1 MAEMTTE
8 PFDLVIA
15 GGRVIDPAQGI
26 DQHLDVAISGDR
38 IAALGKDLASL
49 PSKRVIPAQ
58 GMIVCPGLIDM
69 HVHVYE
75 WVTNFGVSAD
85 DAGVNAGATTIVD
98 QGSSGAW
105 TYGGFKAHVID
116 KALTDVRAFVSINLA
131 GALKGGMEA
140 ELLHNP
146 AMVDVEELVALAAAN
161 PTHIRGFKCHA
172 ESGAFSHWGLDVFKQ
187 AVRAGALA
195 GLPLYVHTGELFPV
209 NEANRPA
216 PRDVMPA
223 ILDLLKPGD
232 MLAHIYSA
240 MPDGIVG
247 RGEIPPVV
255 FELNKRGVLFDIGY
269 GINFSYAIARRMMAE
284 GIYPHTIGSDV
295 HGDFESFHSEAKL
308 DYSLCGAMTRL
319 LALGMPLDRVIAA
332 TTCNPAGVIGDSAR
346 IGALKPGMRANV
358 TLLDNVAGAWTL
370 SDGQGEKLSVA
381 NRLLPSL
388 VVMAGKVIEP
398 SRRLLRDLCAPPL
411 SAAAE

>member
-1 MAEMTTE
+1 MAEMAAE
-8 PFDLVIA
+8 PFDLVVT

-26 DQHLDVAISGDR
+26 DQYLDVAIAGDR
-38 IAALGKDLASL
+38 IAALGKDLV
-49 PSKRVIPAQ
+49 RQPAKHVVAAN
-58 GMIVCPGLIDM
+58 GAIVCPGLIDI

-75 WVTNFGVSAD
+75 WVTNFGVWAD

-116 KALTDVRAFVSINLA
+116 KAVTDVRAFVSINLA

-140 ELLHNP
+140 ERLHNP
-146 AMVDVEELVALAAAN
+146 GMVDVAELVALAAAN
-161 PTHIRGFKCHA
+161 PCHIRGFKCHA
-172 ESGAFSHWGLDVFKQ
+172 ESGALSHWGLEVFKQ
-187 AVRAGALA
+187 AVRAGELA

-209 NEANRPA
+209 KAASRPEPRAVIEAIR
-216 PRDVMPA
+216 
-223 ILDLLKPGD
+223 DLLKPGD

-247 RGEIPPVV
+247 RGAIPPIV
-255 FELNKRGVLFDIGY
+255 FELAKRGILFDIGY

-284 GIYPHTIGSDV
+284 GLYPHTIGSDV
-295 HGDFESFHSEAKL
+295 HGDFESYHDEAKL

-319 LALGMPLDRVIAA
+319 LALGMPLERVIAA
-332 TTCNPAGVIGDSAR
+332 TTCNPAGVIGETAN
-346 IGALKPGMRANV
+346 IGALKPGMKANV
-358 TLLDNVAGAWTL
+358 SLLDMVAGAWTL
-370 SDGQGEKLSVA
+370 SDGQGEKLTVA
-381 NRLLPSL
+381 NRLVPAL

-398 SRRLLRDLCAPPL
+398 SRRLLRDIWPPQV